1 MLRRAPHGVLRAVD
15 TELVAA
21 YVVQAETLARAA
33 KAAADMPPYRWG
45 WKPDFTG
52 LCKLGRPMKRVSAA
66 IILAGE

>member
-33 KAAADMPPYRWG
+33 KAAADMPLIGGDGNP
-45 WKPDFTG
+45 
-52 LCKLGRPMKRVSAA
+52 
-66 IILAGE
+66 ILPAFASWDDR